1 MRAFLFAIALS
12 GSTCLAQEVLRKE
25 IDLEKLVDELLA
37 GQDEDFN
44 YEELYENLALLLS
57 QPADL
62 NQVTAE
68 QLRALY
74 ILTEN
79 QIQAILEYR
88 QTTGAFIS
96 LYELQSIPQLD
107 RQTFE
112 RLIQFVGLTDLQ
124 STLGKSLLSRI
135 FSERNNYLILRYN
148 RTIEPK
154 TGYLN
159 STSEASRYHGSPDW
173 LYTRFRISKP
183 GDFSIG
189 FTAEKDAGEKIGWVP
204 DRKHYGTGF
213 LAFYAQSLNKKKL
226 DDLIV

>member
-1 MRAFLFAIALS
+1 MRAFLFAIALT

-96 LYELQSIPQLD
+96 LYENNRSFYFTLRI
-107 RQTFE
+107 T
-112 RLIQFVGLTDLQ
+112 IH
-124 STLGKSLLSRI
+124 ST
-135 FSERNNYLILRYN
+135 
-148 RTIEPK
+148 T
-154 TGYLN
+154 
-159 STSEASRYHGSPDW
+159 
-173 LYTRFRISKP
+173 
-183 GDFSIG
+183 
-189 FTAEKDAGEKIGWVP
+189 
-204 DRKHYGTGF
+204 
-213 LAFYAQSLNKKKL
+213 
-226 DDLIV
+226 